1 MVGAIV
7 VAVGE
12 EVVEV
17 DLVAVV
23 GVGCGWQQQ
32 RPEQLSDRHVQ

>member
-1 MVGAIV
+1 MVGAFV

-12 EVVEV
+12 EVMEV
-17 DLVAVV
+17 VVAVV